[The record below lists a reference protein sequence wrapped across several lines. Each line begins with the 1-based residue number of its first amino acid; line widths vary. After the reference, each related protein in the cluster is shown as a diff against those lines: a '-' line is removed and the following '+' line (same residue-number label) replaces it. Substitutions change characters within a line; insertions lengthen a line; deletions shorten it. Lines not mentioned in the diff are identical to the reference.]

1 MVIWSPLFPV
11 AADCSSGTARA
22 LFSYVR
28 LNLEGVLFSRSQK
41 YRRPTN
47 SKSEEFFDFH
57 KRRGL
62 GFGPGSRS
70 GRPDDLTCA
79 LHGTKVG
86 CHDLPQSHSDGEP
99 LTPDAFQASSTHVS
113 TTSHLPITP
122 PCRPHASTRAI
133 RVVYIQNIG
142 AHTKVFI
149 IFEK

>member
-1 MVIWSPLFPV
+1 MSIFLAGRMAPHNLGDGTSTFPAYHV
-11 AADCSSGTARA
+11 HVSRG
-22 LFSYVR
+22 
-28 LNLEGVLFSRSQK
+28 LFSRWPK

-142 AHTKVFI
+142 AHRKVFI